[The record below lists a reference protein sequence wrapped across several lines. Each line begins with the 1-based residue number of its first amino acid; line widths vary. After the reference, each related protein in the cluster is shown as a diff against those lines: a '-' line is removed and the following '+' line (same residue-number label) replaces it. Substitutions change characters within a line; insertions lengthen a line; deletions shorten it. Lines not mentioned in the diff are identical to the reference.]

1 MSEAIDVEA
10 IITEETFDTE
20 TMEIMPLVQH
30 ALVEGN
36 NYQFPILWS
45 LADHLESMLEGKGAT
60 EDLVVND
67 ETVQTSKALRAEI
80 NKMERTFEEN
90 RKAWQREE
98 TKKHK
103 DFHGQSKETVLK
115 VLQDHSALVNKKVTE
130 YEELKKQE
138 TEDAGRVYWAELSK
152 VVDLQFIPFEKL
164 DVKVGVNTSAT
175 QLSKQIDEAIIPY
188 QKDIELIKMQAE
200 PERVMEK
207 YRETLDITESLTQI
221 QEENRIYEELKRK
234 EEAKKEAEQPTPE
247 EVQAVVESTPVH
259 VEIEKEEVTPV
270 IEVQVN
276 LKGNKDK
283 INWLLNIAEENGIS
297 VISAEEI
304 KQNRFF

>member
-10 IITEETFDTE
+10 VITEETFDTG
-20 TMEIMPLVQH
+20 TMEIMPLVQN

-36 NYQFPILWS
+36 DYKFPVLWT
-45 LADHLESMLEGKGAT
+45 LADHLESMLESKGAT
-60 EDLVVND
+60 EDLEVND

-115 VLQDHSALVNKKVTE
+115 VLQEHSALVNKKVTE

-138 TEDAGRVYWAELSK
+138 TEDAGRAYWDELSK
-152 VVDLQFIPFEKL
+152 VVGLEFITFENL
-164 DVKVGVNTSAT
+164 NVKVGVNTSDT
-175 QLSKQIDEAIIPY
+175 QLSKQIDESIIPY

-247 EVQAVVESTPVH
+247 AVQAVVEKTPVH
-259 VEIEKEEVTPV
+259 VEVEKEEVTPV

-297 VISAEEI
+297 IVSAEEI